1 MNESVS
7 SIRDSFSSIPLA
19 TIYIHFTLSLSLHE
33 QHTRSASPNGVP
45 RMPFQVFDQPLYQ
58 VSISGITRAH
68 TRLVHTT
75 SLLDRLG
82 ESSPLFLR
90 KSMFINMHHSRV
102 DPDEKL
108 LDAFATSRIDC
119 NRTTTT
125 SGSSTTTTTT
135 TAAATTGHHSHHRP

>member
-1 MNESVS
+1 
-7 SIRDSFSSIPLA
+7 
-19 TIYIHFTLSLSLHE
+19 
-33 QHTRSASPNGVP
+33 
-45 RMPFQVFDQPLYQ
+45 MPFQVFDQPLYQ

-75 SLLDRLG
+75 SLLDRQG

-90 KSMFINMHHSRV
+90 KSMFINMHSRV